1 MKLAIRNLRSLQSW
15 RWGAASAA
23 LWAAAVGQIIAG
35 CTR

>member
-1 MKLAIRNLRSLQSW
+1 MKFAIRNIRSLQSW

-23 LWAAAVGQIIAG
+23 LWLAGAVQIIAG